1 MLSLFLGLETF
12 LWADVVTS
20 GSDYAH
26 VIGQRPDFLI
36 AGQFSAWGRETGYGE
51 EYKTRD
57 AGQDPMLTEGSCF
70 ELLYDND
77 YDEFSPISA
86 DVRDKLMNLDG
97 VEPEASY
104 IMEGAYLYPL
114 ISKKGIRPLEKN
126 YPHEDT
132 ADADGH
138 EMIESWSP
146 DVVQILKEEEIRS
159 LKKYVDEKDLAVDM
173 DSFENGTGVLILH
186 DHALSPA

>member
-1 MLSLFLGLETF
+1 M
-12 LWADVVTS
+12 
-20 GSDYAH
+20 
-26 VIGQRPDFLI
+26 
-36 AGQFSAWGRETGYGE
+36 
-51 EYKTRD
+51 
-57 AGQDPMLTEGSCF
+57 
-70 ELLYDND
+70 
-77 YDEFSPISA
+77 
-86 DVRDKLMNLDG
+86 
-97 VEPEASY
+97 EPEASY

-126 YPHEDT
+126 YPHED
-132 ADADGH
+132 AVDADGH

-186 DHALSPA
+186 DHALSPAQEKLAQESVGEPVYFKTMLSREERIR